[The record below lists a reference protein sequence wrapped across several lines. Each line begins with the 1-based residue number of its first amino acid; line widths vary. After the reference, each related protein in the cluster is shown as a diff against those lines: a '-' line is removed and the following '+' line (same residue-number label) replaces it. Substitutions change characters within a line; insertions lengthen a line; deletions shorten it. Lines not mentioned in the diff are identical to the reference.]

1 MLQTNSKDK
10 KNHLYDIITYNDY
23 YNRLKNLALS
33 MFKWNNVP
41 DTMDTRF
48 LEKTLFE
55 QGISAIFEREEKGM
69 KIDVINTRCTAG
81 NQVNL
86 YDIPTQYN
94 CIANNGFNK
103 TIDTEKIVL
112 VRNNQL
118 ELPTSCII
126 HSFALRLATV
136 ERIID
141 INLNAQKTPILI
153 KCSEKERMSY
163 LTLYNKYDGNSP
175 FVFGSKNLNIDDFS
189 VLKTDAPYL
198 IDKLTEYKKNL
209 WSEALTFLGINN
221 VDEEKKERLITD
233 EVNANNQ
240 LIAFSVRTMLMKR
253 QEACTEANKKFGL
266 NLSVE
271 FDNPIEINNN
281 LQSIKDENNGNL
293 HN

>member
-1 MLQTNSKDK
+1 
-10 KNHLYDIITYNDY
+10 
-23 YNRLKNLALS
+23 

-41 DTMDTRF
+41 DTMDVRF

-55 QGISAIFEREEKGM
+55 QGISAIFERKEKNVKM
-69 KIDVINTRCTAG
+69 DIINTRCIAS
-81 NQVNL
+81 NKVNL

-94 CIANNGFNK
+94 CITNSGFDK
-103 TIDTEKIVL
+103 MIDTEKIVL

-118 ELPTSCII
+118 EMPTFNII
-126 HSFALRLATV
+126 HSFAKRLATV

-175 FVFGSKNLNIDDFS
+175 FVFGSKNLNTDDFT

-271 FDNPIEINNN
+271 FDNPIKINNN
-281 LQSIKDENNGNL
+281 LQLIKDENNGDL